1 VLVAKKEGG
10 AEPLARV
17 LPGGHPPAGVQMLG
31 RPLLDAEDPSPA
43 PQTPLRWLLVVEDD
57 PDHRETVR
65 EVLEEEGYRV
75 DTAVHG
81 RDALGRLSLWGAGHL
96 PDLILL
102 DLRMPVMDGWGFMAE
117 LKQHPVLASIPVVV
131 TSCMGD
137 RVLSSAPVAA
147 GYLSKPLN
155 RSRLLELIS
164 CCLWRQQ
171 RARAGR
177 LSRVLLVGD
186 ESTIDAALARVLS
199 REHDVVTVAGATA
212 AAERLETG
220 AQFDVI
226 LCDLIMPGTT
236 GMELHARLSKEAP
249 EQAARM
255 IFMVG
260 AEVTPEAR
268 SFLRDERP
276 RWMEKPFTVTA
287 LDALQALIRGVAP
300 PAART

>member
-1 VLVAKKEGG
+1 
-10 AEPLARV
+10 
-17 LPGGHPPAGVQMLG
+17 MLD
-31 RPLLDAEDPSPA
+31 RPRFDAEDPSPA
-43 PQTPLRWLLVVEDD
+43 PPPPPRWLMVVEDD

-81 RDALGRLSLWGAGHL
+81 RDALGRLSSFQSAGPL

-102 DLRMPVMDGWGFMAE
+102 DLLMPVMDGWDFMNE
-117 LKQHPVLASIPVVV
+117 LKQQPALASIPVLV
-131 TSCMGD
+131 TSCVGD
-137 RVLSSAPVAA
+137 RVLTSAPVAA
-147 GYLSKPLN
+147 GYLSKPLS
-155 RSRLLELIS
+155 RSRLLETIS
-164 CCLWRQQ
+164 CCLWRQR

-186 ESTIDAALARVLS
+186 ESTIGAAIARVLS
-199 REHDVVTVAGATA
+199 REHDVVTVAGAAA
-212 AAERLETG
+212 AAERLEAG

-236 GMELHARLSKEAP
+236 GMELHAKLCEDAP

-268 SFLRDERP
+268 AFLREERP
-276 RWMEKPFTVTA
+276 RCMEKPFTVTA
-287 LDALQALIRGVAP
+287 LEALRASIRGVAP
-300 PAART
+300 PSSG